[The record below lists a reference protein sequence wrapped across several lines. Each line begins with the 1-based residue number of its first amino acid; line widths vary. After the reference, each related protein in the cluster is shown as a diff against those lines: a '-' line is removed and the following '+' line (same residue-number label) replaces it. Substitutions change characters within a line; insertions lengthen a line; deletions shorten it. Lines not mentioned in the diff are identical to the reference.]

1 MGTAGLVSFYDGNVH
16 LVSICSRFDS
26 YPSSLGLK
34 LKTILNNGN
43 VIIRNGYFF
52 DDKIPVHFNGIGC
65 LAAYVVGKL
74 KGDNIGNYYIV
85 PPTLNDYEYFYSFSN
100 KKAKLYLSVT
110 AFNQLVF
117 DDLFEKF
124 DPSKSVFDSENKFIK
139 NSYF

>member
-1 MGTAGLVSFYDGNVH
+1 
-16 LVSICSRFDS
+16 
-26 YPSSLGLK
+26 
-34 LKTILNNGN
+34 
-43 VIIRNGYFF
+43 
-52 DDKIPVHFNGIGC
+52 
-65 LAAYVVGKL
+65 
-74 KGDNIGNYYIV
+74 V